1 MHETHAVEQLFKD
14 AVKLSEINKAKKVN
28 EIAIAVGKL
37 TGFKE
42 DFMKSHFKSLAK
54 GSILE
59 HTKLKFKQ
67 LPAKEFYIE
76 NMDIEK

>member
-14 AVKLSEINKAKKVN
+14 ALKLSEINKAKEVK
-28 EIAIAVGKL
+28 EISIAVGHL

-42 DFMKSHFKSLAK
+42 AFMKSHFQTLAK

-59 HTKLKFKQ
+59 HTKLKFKE

-76 NMDIEK
+76 NIDIEK